1 MQVLTNDPIEL
12 ANTLM
17 EAPMYSTPV
26 CVDFEDDD
34 DLPLPNRVSFHDHSS
49 IAVEIVSLPDDTS
62 SDGLCC
68 DMNEEVEIDQSDL
81 YNEID
86 EFVEHKLYW
95 ELQAYL
101 KAPILACMKDLLA

>member
-68 DMNEEVEIDQSDL
+68 ESDL